1 MNEQF
6 IQYKGGE
13 MSQAK
18 ETSLRFR
25 QIRGKLILSL
35 VINGLLPLILYALLR
50 PLLASDAYALAIAG
64 AIPAVR
70 TVALWIGRRR
80 IDWIGAYAVLGFAIA
95 LAVTAFLAGNAFLLK
110 VHGSLLTGTIGLVLL
125 VSVAIRRP
133 LLEPLF
139 QAFTHGAEG
148 QHVLERASID
158 SASSKRIAER
168 IPIITTVFG
177 LAFFGDAL
185 AHIILALTLPTAT
198 FLVLSR
204 LVTIAILGGGVAS
217 LSWMR
222 RRNTSLTDS

>member
-1 MNEQF
+1 
-6 IQYKGGE
+6 

-18 ETSLRFR
+18 EIPPRFR

-35 VINGLLPLILYALLR
+35 VINGLLPLVLYALLR

-70 TVALWIGRRR
+70 TVALWIGRRQ
-80 IDWIGAYAVLGFAIA
+80 IDWIGAHAVLGFAIA
-95 LAVTAFLAGNAFLLK
+95 LAVTALLAGNAFLLK

-125 VSVAIRRP
+125 ISVAIRRP

-139 QAFTHGAEG
+139 QAVTHGAEG
-148 QHVLERASID
+148 RRVLERASID
-158 SASSKRIAER
+158 SAGSKRISER
-168 IPIITTVFG
+168 IPIITGVIG
-177 LAFFGDAL
+177 LALFGDAL
-185 AHIILALTLPTAT
+185 AHVILALTLPTAT

-222 RRNTSLTDS
+222 RRNASLTGS

>member
-1 MNEQF
+1 
-6 IQYKGGE
+6 
-13 MSQAK
+13 MSQTK
-18 ETSLRFR
+18 EIPPRFR

-35 VINGLLPLILYALLR
+35 VINGLLPLVLYALLR

-70 TVALWIGRRR
+70 TMALWIGRRR

-95 LAVTAFLAGNAFLLK
+95 LAVTVFLAGNAFLLK

-125 VSVAIRRP
+125 ISVAVRKP

-139 QAFTHGAEG
+139 QAFTRGAKG
-148 QHVLERASID
+148 SRILEREAID
-158 SASSKRIAER
+158 SASRQRIAQR
-168 IPIITTVFG
+168 IPIMTTVIG

-185 AHIILALTLPTAT
+185 AHVILALTLPTAT

-204 LVTIAILGGGVAS
+204 LATIVILGGGVAS

-222 RRNTSLTDS
+222 RHNTSLTGS